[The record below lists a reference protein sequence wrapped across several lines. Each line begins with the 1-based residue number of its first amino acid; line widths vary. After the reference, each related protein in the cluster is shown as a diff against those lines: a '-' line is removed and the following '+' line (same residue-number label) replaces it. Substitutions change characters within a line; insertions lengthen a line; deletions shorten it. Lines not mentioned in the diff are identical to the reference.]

1 MNIHI
6 PTEAQEQT
14 AVFNWATVMER
25 RWPELRL
32 IHHCPNG
39 GSRNAREAHNLRMQG
54 VKAGI
59 PDIFLPVARGG
70 WHGLYIEMKRRKGG
84 RLSDEQAAMLEA
96 LREQGYCAWVCKGAN
111 DAIELITEYL
121 SDGNNTTMQG
131 LF

>member
-1 MNIHI
+1 MNIVI

-14 AVFNWATVMER
+14 AVFNWAAVMVR

-32 IHHCPNG
+32 LHHIPNG

-121 SDGNNTTMQG
+121 NNDNATMQG
-131 LF
+131 LL